1 MSGHSKW
8 STIKR
13 AKGAADAKR
22 GQLFTKLAR
31 EISVAARQGLPD
43 PEYNVRLRLAIE
55 RARAASMPKE
65 NIERAV
71 ARAAGEGAS
80 DNYDEI
86 YYEGYGPGGAAVMI
100 LAMTDNRNRTV
111 GEVRAALTRAGGSL
125 GESGSVSWMFDHV
138 GLVVVE
144 PNGADPDEIALVAI
158 DAGATD
164 VVTDDP
170 EAVEVYTE
178 LQDLHT
184 VQEAL
189 KGAGFAVASA
199 ELTMKPKTLM
209 APEADL
215 AVKVIRLVEKL
226 EDLDDVQTVYTN
238 LDISDEVLAQVS

>member
-31 EISVAARQGLPD
+31 EIAVAARQGLPD
-43 PEYNVRLRLAIE
+43 PEYNVRLRLAVE
-55 RARAASMPKE
+55 RARAASMPKD
-65 NIERAV
+65 NIERAI
-71 ARAAGEGAS
+71 AKAAGEGS
-80 DNYDEI
+80 GDNFDEI
-86 YYEGYGPGGAAVMI
+86 FYEGYGPGGAAVMI

-111 GEVRAALTRAGGSL
+111 GEVRAALTRSGGSL

-138 GLVVVE
+138 GLVTIDST
-144 PNGADPDEIALVAI
+144 GSDPDEIALVAI
-158 DAGATD
+158 DAGASD
-164 VVTDDP
+164 VVTDDA

-178 LQDLHT
+178 VADLHT

-189 KGAGFAVASA
+189 KAAGYEIATA

-209 APEADL
+209 APEPDL
-215 AVKVIRLVEKL
+215 AVKVIRLLEKL

-238 LDISDEVLAQVS
+238 LEITDEVLAQVS